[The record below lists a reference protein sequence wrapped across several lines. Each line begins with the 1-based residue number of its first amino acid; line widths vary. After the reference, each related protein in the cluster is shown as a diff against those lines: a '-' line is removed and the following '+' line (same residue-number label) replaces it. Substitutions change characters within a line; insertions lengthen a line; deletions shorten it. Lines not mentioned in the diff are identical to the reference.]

1 MSNFITKYLLN
12 ENKNNPKNNTT
23 RIYTHNNDIT
33 TKKEDYQIAI
43 CQDGKYAVTFDNA
56 NFRIRIVENTDHRPF
71 KKVDIPQQIPVHQNN
86 SNSDEI
92 NKTIAHF
99 KIDDDLAIDR
109 FYSNDFVPP
118 LFENDDPLS
127 NNKSADGSKFGWS
140 IGISNVQ
147 KQDDVDIILVAVSRI
162 DIDEDMKQLKN
173 DEDNKHDYKKGNLD
187 TKKYIKSNKPPINN
201 RRAKELKIGVEKKGT
216 AIYRLILK
224 DKKELN
230 LEDDIVFSYRSYKV
244 SGICS
249 FIETDSDALSK
260 SENGVDQFNSLKRFI
275 VLNFRGIYNFG
286 FSDSFD
292 SFNLT
297 EMFDY
302 PTIIRRE
309 FDNWHSYDGCMKRLL
324 SCIYRKYFLATQ
336 YKNDAQSLEVYD
348 LTKMRLETT
357 AKRVEDKNKF
367 VKQYNF
373 DTFAVSRLQLCFT
386 RGIRYIRLFY
396 MENGLQ
402 VASRNFNEIE
412 IIYSLEFID
421 NDEKLLIIGKGQ
433 EEGLKFVIWDLY
445 DTGKVESTMLPS
457 VKNLDTCLARTSGNI
472 LQVDDEG
479 KVKSVL
485 KRIENELEQRNKK
498 NLEELGIIIEPLLEK
513 FKGTKLNGDPDESHT
528 VHFDQNIISNFKP
541 IVIEKEPWVL
551 GDYERNSYCLYH
563 NKQGTK
569 TEILQIIVCR
579 STVQIWHQVQDDSKN
594 KDDLPNKGEP
604 FLEYIWTNRI
614 PVNQEREKTRLRIEK
629 FEFGL
634 NDGLHDKLNDFLL
647 KVYWYERKDD
657 EENTKKKG
665 HAKKE
670 ERDIIKEENDE
681 IDKIEQKII
690 EINENNEID
699 DIEKGK
705 RKEEIINNSV
715 KVKRWEKKIMRK
727 DIIENFRAVRH
738 ACKALEHL
746 NKRYKNKNLADNYN
760 RVHKAYTKKYIM
772 AWRKVLKD
780 DDLDLDRFNSKDN
793 KLEDNE
799 EIKPGN
805 NMELAIYHCKGR
817 ELKDTIIVAYFLE
830 YYSKNATDCAGWMNT
845 ISRAIPLLFK
855 YNYDDY
861 ARKLF
866 NKECF
871 ADQNHFSAQDPDEI
885 IPMEYLERRNH
896 NIKFRAFRP
905 MVKLKSDKY
914 EWYDRILNL
923 FNLSFKHKIYKYFE
937 DFDNDLGKSPLALRV
952 VPLPAF
958 TINDITKKKIANYDF
973 KKIILNILWIIFI
986 PRTYKISRN
995 ERNKL
1000 SPFSRMIL
1008 YEDNDI
1014 IYDNP
1019 ATEAVINFRWQEA
1032 NWAYL
1037 NHSTIINEKFLMTLI
1052 IIFYYLAFYQ
1062 LVTELLQFHYRGP
1075 KKYFNEIFNSFDM
1088 ISIVLSVT
1096 VMTKLLKN
1104 FQISDGFGS
1113 VVESD
1118 TGLITGISFSIF
1130 ILWIELILYLRLISI
1145 IGIYIYHVI
1154 IIFKKIFPF
1163 FLFMLIVILS
1173 FAHTMFILLRD
1184 TKNIKIKETTY
1195 IGSAADVVT
1204 NTTFNIELET
1214 VYDPKS
1220 KEDNPFSF
1228 FPTAIE
1234 AAYFWIGGNLNQRDT
1249 FDFWPVDLVSLI
1261 ASIFLVIILQN
1272 MLIAFMGGV
1281 YEIAQTKGRQTL
1293 LRHRA
1298 NHIADYEALHHI
1310 HFRNHEPEPKHIYY
1324 FGQSKTLED
1333 WYNNR
1338 KEDDAIYKDFEEKST
1353 FTKHDFKK
1361 KSLDEASIW
1370 VYDE

>member
-201 RRAKELKIGVEKKGT
+201 RRAKELKIGVEKKKGT

-230 LEDDIVFSYRSYKV
+230 LDDDIVFSYRSYKV

-760 RVHKAYTKKYIM
+760 RVHKYEEIDSYIRHIIWRFVKHKPKDFMLLDFRYNFIKSLILGDSNHLIKYTLFGGDEIRHIPRNILWPGEKF
-772 AWRKVLKD
+772 LKD

-830 YYSKNATDCAGWMNT
+830 YYSKNATDCA
-845 ISRAIPLLFK
+845 
-855 YNYDDY
+855 DDY

-914 EWYDRILNL
+914 EW
-923 FNLSFKHKIYKYFE
+923 
-937 DFDNDLGKSPLALRV
+937 
-952 VPLPAF
+952 
-958 TINDITKKKIANYDF
+958 
-973 KKIILNILWIIFI
+973 
-986 PRTYKISRN
+986 
-995 ERNKL
+995 
-1000 SPFSRMIL
+1000 
-1008 YEDNDI
+1008 
-1014 IYDNP
+1014 
-1019 ATEAVINFRWQEA
+1019 
-1032 NWAYL
+1032 
-1037 NHSTIINEKFLMTLI
+1037 
-1052 IIFYYLAFYQ
+1052 
-1062 LVTELLQFHYRGP
+1062 
-1075 KKYFNEIFNSFDM
+1075 
-1088 ISIVLSVT
+1088 
-1096 VMTKLLKN
+1096 
-1104 FQISDGFGS
+1104 
-1113 VVESD
+1113 
-1118 TGLITGISFSIF
+1118 
-1130 ILWIELILYLRLISI
+1130 
-1145 IGIYIYHVI
+1145 
-1154 IIFKKIFPF
+1154 
-1163 FLFMLIVILS
+1163 
-1173 FAHTMFILLRD
+1173 FILLRD

-1310 HFRNHEPEPKHIYY
+1310 HFRNHKPEPKHIYY

-1338 KEDDAIYKDFEEKST
+1338 KDDQDATYKGFEEKST